1 MVRVGR
7 EVIRVS
13 TPGMGASGMGGPYSP
28 SSLIFTSYYRRC
40 FERQIGIVPCSSALQ
55 HRRQSCRYYFQSVD
69 DPSGMMYA
77 AVFRHSQEHRL
88 GKISIYVHY
97 CRIVVL
103 NFYFHLHAVYTE
115 MRRSPFSRCFSLL
128 SFLFLSSLCLQ
139 FLLIG
144 EHYYRLD
151 ILHPTLRH
159 SQCIDINHLTRYLI
173 LGTGIGVLSLLFRV
187 MIVVLSL

>member
-13 TPGMGASGMGGPYSP
+13 TPGMGASGMVGPYSP

-40 FERQIGIVPCSSALQ
+40 LERQIGTVPCSSVLQ

-103 NFYFHLHAVYTE
+103 NFYFHLHAMYTE

-128 SFLFLSSLCLQ
+128 SFLFFVFPLPAISPHWRA
-139 FLLIG
+139 LLPFG
-144 EHYYRLD
+144 YSPSY
-151 ILHPTLRH
+151 T
-159 SQCIDINHLTRYLI
+159 QT
-173 LGTGIGVLSLLFRV
+173 
-187 MIVVLSL
+187 